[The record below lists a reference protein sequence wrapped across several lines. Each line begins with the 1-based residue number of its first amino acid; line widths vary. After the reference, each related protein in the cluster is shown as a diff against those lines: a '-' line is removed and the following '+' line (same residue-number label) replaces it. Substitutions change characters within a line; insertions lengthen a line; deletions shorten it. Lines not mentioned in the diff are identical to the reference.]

1 MVGGS
6 GFIGQAF
13 ALQSVHEGYSVSVLS
28 KTQNQT
34 KHKFREIEYIYADV
48 TQYESLFQAL
58 SKRRFTH
65 VANFSGYIDHSDFR
79 NGGID
84 VINQHFDGVRNL
96 VRCLHWECLECF
108 LQIGSSD
115 EYGNAASPQS
125 ESVKESPLSPYSFG
139 KVAASHFLQMLNA
152 TEEFPS
158 IVCRLFLVYGPGQ
171 KLDRFI
177 PQIMTACL
185 KNKHFPVTPG
195 MHFRDFT
202 YIEDIVDALLLTLKS
217 NGAKGQ
223 VLNIGSGLPIRV
235 RDVVEA
241 IVGIAEGG
249 HPQFGGINYR
259 KGENMSLYSNSS
271 NAQRILNW
279 APKIDLELGLNLTLE
294 FYKNYIA

>member
-1 MVGGS
+1 
-6 GFIGQAF
+6 
-13 ALQSVHEGYSVSVLS
+13 
-28 KTQNQT
+28 
-34 KHKFREIEYIYADV
+34 
-48 TQYESLFQAL
+48 
-58 SKRRFTH
+58 
-65 VANFSGYIDHSDFR
+65 
-79 NGGID
+79 
-84 VINQHFDGVRNL
+84 
-96 VRCLHWECLECF
+96 
-108 LQIGSSD
+108 
-115 EYGNAASPQS
+115 
-125 ESVKESPLSPYSFG
+125 
-139 KVAASHFLQMLNA
+139 
-152 TEEFPS
+152 
-158 IVCRLFLVYGPGQ
+158 
-171 KLDRFI
+171 
-177 PQIMTACL
+177 MTACL

-294 FYKNYIA
+294 FYKELHSVNPQLT